1 VIAAQGAEQAI
12 EPRVCSVR
20 FAPRKSPEPSVSRR
34 KTPLRQAKARPTFG
48 AVREFFA
55 NVRFLAAASALAA
68 CGSVA
73 RPPANNTAGFGIRI
87 FGRAF
92 RIEGVT
98 IQNCVQDGLWT
109 EGNRAAFTDQAADL
123 EPTVFRV
130 RGIRNTGNGWTH
142 RGPNDLSFKF
152 NGGGANMQRRHRDH
166 EGDRMLDWRRVATA
180 AVGRRE
186 HDTVSR
192 ARGAGRLLHRRMEPC
207 VSGQQRDSAN
217 RVSAGAPHSGR
228 RGQLAMPTPSR
239 KSNEP

>member
-1 VIAAQGAEQAI
+1 
-12 EPRVCSVR
+12 
-20 FAPRKSPEPSVSRR
+20 
-34 KTPLRQAKARPTFG
+34 
-48 AVREFFA
+48 VREFFA

-166 EGDRMLDWRRVATA
+166 EGDRMLDRRRVARLPSAAGNTTRFQEPGALGGFFIGGWNPVFPASNATLQIGSAQAPRTA
-180 AVGRRE
+180 V
-186 HDTVSR
+186 DV
-192 ARGAGRLLHRRMEPC
+192 
-207 VSGQQRDSAN
+207 AN
-217 RVSAGAPHSGR
+217 
-228 RGQLAMPTPSR
+228 
-239 KSNEP
+239 